1 MQSTNDLVKIP
12 DKNNTET
19 SNELETLKR
28 EVINVLMRRM
38 IWVNVEMRYL
48 IFLMKEWENY
58 KTELN
63 SQLMKKKNVR
73 DGLKTT
79 SSATKNTKDFLK
91 NLDKRVTETSNKV
104 KALEK

>member
-1 MQSTNDLVKIP
+1 MQSTSDLVKIA

-38 IWVNVEMRYL
+38 IWVNVEMSYL

-63 SQLMKKKNVR
+63 S
-73 DGLKTT
+73 
-79 SSATKNTKDFLK
+79 
-91 NLDKRVTETSNKV
+91 
-104 KALEK
+104 

>member
-38 IWVNVEMRYL
+38 IWVNVEMSYL
-48 IFLMKEWENY
+48 IFLMKEWKNY
-58 KTELN
+58 KMELN
-63 SQLMKKKNVR
+63 S
-73 DGLKTT
+73 
-79 SSATKNTKDFLK
+79 
-91 NLDKRVTETSNKV
+91 
-104 KALEK
+104 

>member
-1 MQSTNDLVKIP
+1 MQSTNDLLKIA
-12 DKNNTET
+12 DKKNTET
-19 SNELETLKR
+19 SNELKTLKR

-63 SQLMKKKNVR
+63 S
-73 DGLKTT
+73 
-79 SSATKNTKDFLK
+79 
-91 NLDKRVTETSNKV
+91 
-104 KALEK
+104 

>member
-63 SQLMKKKNVR
+63 S
-73 DGLKTT
+73 
-79 SSATKNTKDFLK
+79 
-91 NLDKRVTETSNKV
+91 
-104 KALEK
+104 

>member
-1 MQSTNDLVKIP
+1 MQSTNDLVKIA

-63 SQLMKKKNVR
+63 S
-73 DGLKTT
+73 
-79 SSATKNTKDFLK
+79 
-91 NLDKRVTETSNKV
+91 
-104 KALEK
+104 

>member
-1 MQSTNDLVKIP
+1 
-12 DKNNTET
+12 
-19 SNELETLKR
+19 
-28 EVINVLMRRM
+28 MRRM
-38 IWVNVEMRYL
+38 IWVNVEMRYF

-58 KTELN
+58 KMELN
-63 SQLMKKKNVR
+63 SSLMKKKKKNVR

-79 SSATKNTKDFLK
+79 SSATKSTKDFLK

>member
-58 KTELN
+58 KMELN
-63 SQLMKKKNVR
+63 S
-73 DGLKTT
+73 
-79 SSATKNTKDFLK
+79 
-91 NLDKRVTETSNKV
+91 
-104 KALEK
+104 